1 MTSNEYLLKAI
12 GEIDEELIAG
22 ADSYKGR
29 GVPIRRYL
37 SLAACLFIVVTAV
50 LFMARNI
57 LPKFDVGLGGSA
69 APGSPDK
76 EFTNGA
82 GETMIYKDFGD
93 AMVIPS
99 ADGLHFTAYMTLYE
113 SVERMDLIF
122 RGEGYDEYEE
132 PIFIISTTADLAEL
146 THVPVEPPRITVNG
160 ADATALPSEAGN
172 YTVTIDVSHL
182 TEAGYSLD
190 GYFVL
195 GAFGRVDIKK

>member
-1 MTSNEYLLKAI
+1 MTKNELLLRAI

-22 ADSYKGR
+22 ADSYKGH

-37 SLAACLFIVVTAV
+37 SLAACLFLVVTAV

-57 LPKFDVGLGGSA
+57 LPKFDVGLGGA
-69 APGSPDK
+69 APESPDK
-76 EFTNGA
+76 EFANGA

-93 AMVIPS
+93 ATVIPS
-99 ADGLHFTAYMTLYE
+99 ADGTRFTVYMCLYE

-122 RGEGYDEYEE
+122 RGEGYDEYGE

-160 ADATALPSEAGN
+160 ADATALPTEAGN